1 MIFFVFVDCVVA
13 NPFSKKSSKND
24 VEKLENLYTHKDKQR
39 FFTDKMLE
47 KYPELNDIKQFYKHR
62 YEIVT
67 NDNGYKGVFDKAE
80 NKMIIPQ
87 QYQAINTENA
97 MNMFFAVKDKNG
109 WKVLNYK
116 NEPIFSSNYVDS
128 IEPTWYGFRTFKDGF
143 KGLINFEGKEI
154 LKPEYND
161 IEWQEYYQE
170 HGGFY
175 FITLRNGKYGVTN
188 MNGEEILP
196 ESERKILPLRD
207 ESLSYFIYENDKGK
221 QGVIDKY
228 GNLIT
233 DVKYKEIKASAPIE
247 EPYFILWKND
257 KEIEI
262 VNVVGKKIFY
272 KLNFL
277 KEITDVECL
286 SDKYFA
292 IEEIDLSFEGICN
305 FIQNLIYDIEYPLCL
320 TTEKTHIYNSMG
332 FTCSK
337 GYDKISRY
345 NEKYAYVIKDFRS
358 GLITIDGKDF
368 VKLMPDVNRFCYV
381 TENGLVEFSYKNKNG
396 IIYNNEIIA
405 KPEYEN
411 IYFNRGYVFLRNG
424 DIYDFASYED
434 FAKNKGQNLTRY
446 TRQQLHF
453 IDDKCFKFIK
463 DDGTDDVYCD
473 KRK

>member
-1 MIFFVFVDCVVA
+1 M
-13 NPFSKKSSKND
+13 
-24 VEKLENLYTHKDKQR
+24 
-39 FFTDKMLE
+39 
-47 KYPELNDIKQFYKHR
+47 
-62 YEIVT
+62 
-67 NDNGYKGVFDKAE
+67 
-80 NKMIIPQ
+80 
-87 QYQAINTENA
+87 
-97 MNMFFAVKDKNG
+97 
-109 WKVLNYK
+109 LNYK

-128 IEPTWYGFRTFKDGF
+128 IEPTWYGFRTFKDSL
-143 KGLINFEGKEI
+143 KGMINFEGKEV
-154 LKPEYND
+154 LKPEHND

-233 DVKYKEIKASAPIE
+233 DVKYKEIKASAPVE

-262 VNVVGKKIFY
+262 VNVLGKRIFY
-272 KLNFL
+272 KWNFL

-292 IEEIDLSFEGICN
+292 IEEIDLSFEGICD
-305 FIQNLIYDIEYPLCL
+305 FIQNLIYDFNYHLCF

-332 FTCSK
+332 LTCSK

-345 NEKYAYVIKDFRS
+345 NERYAYVRKDFKS

-368 VKLMPDVNRFCYV
+368 VRLMPDVDGFCSV
-381 TENGLVEFSYKNKNG
+381 TENGLVKFSYKNKNG
-396 IIYNNEIIA
+396 IIYNKKIITEP
-405 KPEYEN
+405 KYEK
-411 IYFNRGYVFLRNG
+411 IYFNRGHVFLRNG
-424 DIYDFASYED
+424 DIYDVASYKE
-434 FAKNKGQNLTRY
+434 FAKTKGKNLKRY
-446 TRQQLHF
+446 TKQQLHF
-453 IDDKCFKFIK
+453 IDDKCFKFTK
-463 DDGTDDVYCD
+463 EDGTEDVYCD
-473 KRK
+473 ESK